1 MNEDAWKAEF
11 RAVYG
16 RGLEAYESGRQS
28 PASFLDPADRAFLAS
43 IGCSAQELFDFVEDF
58 SGAREPVFEEVLG
71 VTALRR
77 EWLLNEQAGVA
88 SNRKRAVVEFPAKT
102 AQLAGVEWL
111 PRILTKAEAKL
122 RGELPDE
129 LMYGCGGDRAFLR
142 RVGVGLTEF
151 LAAVRDARGDQK
163 PVIALVTGRRKS

>member
-1 MNEDAWKAEF
+1 MSDDVWKAEF
-11 RAVYG
+11 RAVYD
-16 RGLEAYESGRQS
+16 RALQAYEEGRQS
-28 PASFLDPADRAFLAS
+28 PATFLGAADRAFLAS
-43 IGCSAQELFDFVEDF
+43 IGCSAQELFDFVEDY
-58 SGAREPVFEEVLG
+58 SGAREPSFEEVLG

-77 EWLLNEQAGVA
+77 EWFLKRQGGEASKRRRSVA
-88 SNRKRAVVEFPAKT
+88 EFPAKT
-102 AQLAGVEWL
+102 AELAGVEWL

-151 LAAVRDARGDQK
+151 LTAVRDAGGDEK
-163 PVIALVTGRRKS
+163 PVIALVTGRRRS